1 MKTQLVIMAAGLGQR
16 FGEGIKQLAKVGPN
30 GEIIIDYS
38 IKYAIEAGFDE
49 VIFVIR
55 KDIDKQFKEIIG
67 NRISEKVN
75 CKYAYQELDMLPSG
89 FKVKDGRVKPYGT
102 GHCILCAKKLI
113 DSPFLVINAD
123 DYYGKEGF
131 VKIHDFLINNNDN
144 SKISMAMAGFMIEN
158 TLSDFGTVTRGVCKK
173 DDEDFLI
180 SIKETYEIKKYGN
193 IIKGQDENGK
203 ELEIEKDSLVSMN
216 MWGLPVSFL
225 DKLEDR
231 FIEFLKENNDN
242 IKSEFLLP
250 IIIDDIIKRNEG
262 TVKVLKT
269 HERWFGLTYSE
280 DREVVINALKN
291 IKDVI

>member
-49 VIFVIR
+49 VVFVIR

-102 GHCILCAKKLI
+102 GHCILCAKKFI

-131 VKIHDFLINNNDN
+131 VKIHDFLVNNNDN
-144 SKISMAMAGFMIEN
+144 SKISMSMAGFMIEN

-193 IIKGQDENGK
+193 IIKGQDENGN